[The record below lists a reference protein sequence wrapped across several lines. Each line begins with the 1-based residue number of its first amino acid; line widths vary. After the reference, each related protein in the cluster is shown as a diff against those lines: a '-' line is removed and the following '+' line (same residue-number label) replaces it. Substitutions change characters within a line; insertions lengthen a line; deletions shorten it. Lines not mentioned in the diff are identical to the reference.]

1 MKIDV
6 LVSCQSK
13 DFLVCGSNNSQAV
26 ETDVLCG
33 AMAGVKKALW

>member
-13 DFLVCGSNNSQAV
+13 DVLVYGSNNSQVVESCLRGALAGMKNAV
-26 ETDVLCG
+26 
-33 AMAGVKKALW
+33 W